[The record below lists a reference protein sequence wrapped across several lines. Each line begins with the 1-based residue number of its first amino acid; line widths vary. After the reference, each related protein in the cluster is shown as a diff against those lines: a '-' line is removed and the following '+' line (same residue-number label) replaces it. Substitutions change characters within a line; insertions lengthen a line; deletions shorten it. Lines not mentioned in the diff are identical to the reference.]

1 MANWLQLKIQVIGC
15 TSRISSAQQP
25 HVASGYS
32 IGQCRYKMQKPPL
45 DSRKLN
51 LFIKTWKYSMLEYKN
66 ERKKRKML
74 GQYQIWK
81 GIELWCNQ
89 HLTFLS
95 VEYLVLWHSQLIFPE
110 LFNSYTTDQH
120 MSRPGVSKLSI
131 KGQIVDISVNVL
143 DFVGHMI
150 YCKYSSQLKV

>member
-1 MANWLQLKIQVIGC
+1 
-15 TSRISSAQQP
+15 
-25 HVASGYS
+25 
-32 IGQCRYKMQKPPL
+32 
-45 DSRKLN
+45 
-51 LFIKTWKYSMLEYKN
+51 MLEYKN
-66 ERKKRKML
+66 EKKKKKKKEKCWD
-74 GQYQIWK
+74 YQIWK

-95 VEYLVLWHSQLIFPE
+95 IEYLVLWHSQLIFAE

-131 KGQIVDISVNVL
+131 KGQIVNISVNVL